1 MNERIKFIAA
11 FLEGN
16 ENFAELCER
25 FGISRKQGYKWRERY
40 ESGGLDGMKD
50 RSRAP
55 HHHPGAVV
63 EPIATAA
70 RYRPSTKPFPSKLP
84 ELEYPAHFRVQQ
96 AMNNGVI
103 SIDGVQFYISNCVD
117 EEYLGLEQVDEA
129 CWKVYFGPVA
139 LGLVDVRRAKPIRNR
154 RLFSTLVRL
163 DGTQR

>member
-11 FLEGN
+11 FLEEN
-16 ENFAELCER
+16 ENLTELCEP

-40 ESGGLDGMKD
+40 ESGG
-50 RSRAP
+50 
-55 HHHPGAVV
+55 
-63 EPIATAA
+63 
-70 RYRPSTKPFPSKLP
+70 PSTKPFPSKLP

-163 DGTQR
+163 DGTQRRFYGRGVSRG